1 MYIVDRYRVEEVL
14 AEGGQYIEEFEG
26 YRVEVKKAGNKLKIS
41 GTNIKTNV
49 GFNLPNITGITTYEE
64 VQEVINR
71 NMIFIQGDVIIK
83 QYNHLMAYRLTGK

>member
-26 YRVEVKKAGNKLKIS
+26 YRVEVNKAGNKLKIS

-49 GFNLPNITGITTYEE
+49 GFNLPNITNITTYEE
-64 VQEVINR
+64 VQEVINK
-71 NMIFIQGDVIIK
+71 NMMFIQGDVIIK